1 LCQKL
6 SRSIALS
13 EAEAITIAGVP
24 VTRRSLRRG
33 EAIVRQGDRP
43 TNCFIVIDGL
53 TCREKIV
60 VGDRR
65 QISAINVPDDLPDLQ
80 GVFLDMLD
88 HNITA
93 LSRCEIALFPHKAV
107 LDLLAQAP
115 RVAAIFWRELL
126 IEAAIYREWLGNIA
140 CREALMRLACFICEI
155 SIRLKLARLSDGYRF
170 QLPLTQGELG
180 DLLGMSLVHANRC
193 VRTLREDGLV
203 TLQGRQLEI
212 LDWRALRE
220 LGDYDPSYLQLSEAD
235 RKGLP
240 LD

>member
-1 LCQKL
+1 MAPQDHPLCQKL

-88 HNITA
+88 HNIIILQEGVDCIVDDLIRGSPASTA
-93 LSRCEIALFPHKAV
+93 I
-107 LDLLAQAP
+107 
-115 RVAAIFWRELL
+115 
-126 IEAAIYREWLGNIA
+126 G
-140 CREALMRLACFICEI
+140 
-155 SIRLKLARLSDGYRF
+155 
-170 QLPLTQGELG
+170 TELG
-180 DLLGMSLVHANRC
+180 KNNAHMST
-193 VRTLREDGLV
+193 TLITDSASAAF
-203 TLQGRQLEI
+203 QP
-212 LDWRALRE
+212 
-220 LGDYDPSYLQLSEAD
+220 DYHF
-235 RKGLP
+235 
-240 LD
+240 